1 MNNFPVHLAAMIPFE
16 MHIQAMKDAIKEYE
30 LVPSEDNKSLVS
42 SAAMLLSL
50 HSVAEKEGVDEMCKE
65 IDDIER
71 AHNFFK
77 INEN

>member
-1 MNNFPVHLAAMIPFE
+1 MDNFPVHLAAMIPFE
-16 MHIQAMKDAIKEYE
+16 MHIQAMEDAIKEYKLIPTE
-30 LVPSEDNKSLVS
+30 ENKKLIS

-50 HSVAEKEGVDEMCKE
+50 HTVAEREGVDKMCKE

-77 INEN
+77 INKN